1 MSARWWL
8 LLAMVPLASCVSD
21 AEEPKARSLPLP
33 PPIEVE
39 QPRRETSG
47 RPTIPAPDAA
57 AAWVPDGYRAE
68 VAIAGLMYPTSIE
81 FDNDGA
87 IYVAEGGYMPGD
99 TSQPARLLKFATP
112 VASARLAGGEAE
124 VVVSEGLQPPVTDLL
139 WHDGKLFVS
148 HKGRISVVEN
158 GALKDLITDL
168 PSLGDHSNNQLAAGP
183 DGWIYF
189 GQGTAT
195 NSGVVGP
202 DNFAF
207 GWPPEHPEVCDVP
220 AHDIVLNGA
229 VFESE
234 DPRTPGARASTSP
247 FHPFGKTATAGTVV
261 KGAIKSNG
269 SLLRMR
275 ADGSD
280 LEVYAWG
287 FRNPYGVQWVGDAL
301 YVADAGMDERGSRHV
316 ANEPEKLFR
325 VTPGAFYGWPDF
337 AAGQPVNDGEFL
349 PAKAEPPQP
358 VLQDLPP
365 AELPIMTFEPHASV
379 TQMDVCRGG
388 DFGSAGTLYV
398 GASGDQSPVT
408 AAEIVRAGYWVK
420 RVNPGNEVAEP
431 FFHAAVD
438 RLGPTG
444 LEYVATPGP
453 KRIVDVRFSP
463 DGRALYVVDIGPI
476 HYEQGDKGPEPVAF
490 PGTGVVWRITKADA

>member
-1 MSARWWL
+1 MSERWWC
-8 LLAMVPLASCVSD
+8 LLASVPLACASD
-21 AEEPKARSLPLP
+21 VEPPKARSLPVP
-33 PPIEVE
+33 PPIAVE
-39 QPRRETSG
+39 QPRRDASE
-47 RPTIPAPDAA
+47 RPVIPAPDAA

-68 VAIAGLMYPTSIE
+68 VAIAGLMYPTSVE

-99 TSQPARLLKFATP
+99 ASQPARLLKFAAP
-112 VASARLAGGEAE
+112 VASARMAGGEAE
-124 VVVSEGLQPPVTDLL
+124 VVLSEGLAAPVTDLL

-148 HKGRISVVEN
+148 HKGRISVLEN
-158 GALKDLITDL
+158 GRLQDLVTDL

-189 GQGTAT
+189 GQGSAT

-207 GWPPEHPEVCDVP
+207 GWPQEHPEVCDVP
-220 AHDIVLNGA
+220 AHDIVLAGA

-234 DPRTPGARASTSP
+234 DPRAPGTRASTSP
-247 FHPFGKTATAGTVV
+247 FHPFGTTATAGTVV

-269 SLLRMR
+269 SLLRMQ

-325 VTPGAFYGWPDF
+325 VTPGGFYGWPDF
-337 AAGQPVNDGEFL
+337 AAGKPVSDAEFR
-349 PAKAEPPQP
+349 PGKAAAPQAVLQEHPPVEPPF
-358 VLQDLPP
+358 
-365 AELPIMTFEPHASV
+365 MTFDPHASI
-379 TQMDVCRGG
+379 TQMDVSGGG
-388 DFGSAGTLYV
+388 DFGAAGTLYI
-398 GASGDQSPVT
+398 GASGDQSAVT

-420 RVNPGNEVAEP
+420 RVDPDTALAEP
-431 FFHAAVD
+431 FFHTAVD

-444 LEYVATPGP
+444 LEYIATPGP
-453 KRIVDVRFSP
+453 KRIVDVRFSH

-476 HYEQGDKGPEPVAF
+476 HYEQGDQGPQPVAF
-490 PGTGVVWRITKADA
+490 PGTGVVWRITKDGP